1 MQTPGVS
8 KEQAVAF
15 YQKLWR
21 LHIDS
26 RTQASQSQSG
36 NADEDNI
43 SESHKPKP
51 SAKSPFQQRI
61 KPGMFIRL
69 SPSVSRID
77 MNNGDI
83 AMIMSPASA
92 ADFNFQSDSDAT
104 AAGQGNLSLGED
116 RQFVCAAVVPSIMTA
131 AYELF
136 VERQGVCKAKDM
148 TAEVLMEYDQATR
161 YYYMDL

>member
-8 KEQAVAF
+8 KEQAVTF

-36 NADEDNI
+36 DADEATI
-43 SESHKPKP
+43 SESRKPKL
-51 SAKSPFQQRI
+51 SAKPPFQQRI

-69 SPSVSRID
+69 APFVSKID
-77 MNNGDI
+77 MENGDI
-83 AMIMSPASA
+83 AMVMSPASA
-92 ADFNFQSDSDAT
+92 ADFDSEPDSDAR

-116 RQFVCAAVVPSIMTA
+116 RQFVCAAVAPSIMTA

-136 VERQGVCKAKDM
+136 VERQGVCKVKEM